1 MPADAPRRP
10 EQSTSV
16 PPASPKSNAQSA
28 TGRVQGAPIGSRG
41 TNNGIGN
48 GGGKRRGGKV
58 IYLVGIALALVALI
72 LFVLFPK
79 KNSKPS
85 KAEPSVIEIRDNDGG
100 DRTPTRRTGG
110 KRQSSSAGRTTVPGK
125 TTGSAAENAQTT
137 TGTPA
142 TTQPANGSHANGEG
156 QTPQTN
162 PSKVEGQGTHSLP
175 GKIVP
180 PKIGGSHGQS
190 NGHGTQAQPNKEG
203 EQDSHNRP
211 DKNGK
216 TDGGTGH
223 GTHSGKTEEHI
234 VSM

>member
-1 MPADAPRRP
+1 MTVATELRLAERAASAKAAQQDALQRPARP
-10 EQSTSV
+10 LVRLPKTPK
-16 PPASPKSNAQSA
+16 PPQEHPLLPSPP
-28 TGRVQGAPIGSRG
+28 T
-41 TNNGIGN
+41 
-48 GGGKRRGGKV
+48 
-58 IYLVGIALALVALI
+58 AL
-72 LFVLFPK
+72 
-79 KNSKPS
+79 
-85 KAEPSVIEIRDNDGG
+85 
-100 DRTPTRRTGG
+100 TP
-110 KRQSSSAGRTTVPGK
+110 
-125 TTGSAAENAQTT
+125 
-137 TGTPA
+137 
-142 TTQPANGSHANGEG
+142 
-156 QTPQTN
+156 TPQTN
-162 PSKVEGQGTHSLP
+162 PSKVDGQGTHSLP